1 MMSAFISAGF
11 IIAVLV
17 LGRRWFKEDDW
28 SGIR

>member
-1 MMSAFISAGF
+1 MGAFVTAGF

-28 SGIR
+28 RGL

>member
-1 MMSAFISAGF
+1 MSAFISAGF

-28 SGIR
+28 RGIR